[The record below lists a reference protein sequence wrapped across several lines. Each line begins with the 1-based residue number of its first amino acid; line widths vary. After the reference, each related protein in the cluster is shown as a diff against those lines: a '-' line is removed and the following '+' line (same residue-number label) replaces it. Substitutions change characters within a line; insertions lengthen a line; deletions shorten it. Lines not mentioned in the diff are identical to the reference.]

1 MIAKFIKSATD
12 VEDFFK
18 DKRPQIC
25 LVGRSNVGKSSLINA
40 LANISNLAKVS
51 KTPGRTRLINFFDF
65 DKFVLVD
72 LPGYGYAK
80 ADLKTRELIYDLIIN
95 CLNYNE
101 KLTTVIQLCNIDVL
115 TDDDQK
121 MSIFLNKLNV
131 NHLVFLTKADKV
143 NNSFFNNNKKKYLEF
158 LKIDESQLFEVSSK
172 NKKNIAKVL
181 SVMNSISQNNK
192 K

>member
-143 NNSFFNNNKKKYLEF
+143 NN
-158 LKIDESQLFEVSSK
+158 
-172 NKKNIAKVL
+172 
-181 SVMNSISQNNK
+181 
-192 K
+192 

>member
-1 MIAKFIKSATD
+1 MKAKFIKSATN

-40 LANISNLAKVS
+40 LANISNLARVS

-80 ADLKTRELIYDLIIN
+80 ADMQTKELIYDLIIK

-121 MSIFLNKLNV
+121 MSIFLNKMNV
-131 NHLVFLTKADKV
+131 NH
-143 NNSFFNNNKKKYLEF
+143 
-158 LKIDESQLFEVSSK
+158 
-172 NKKNIAKVL
+172 
-181 SVMNSISQNNK
+181 
-192 K
+192 